1 MQVVIFWEAQR
12 GPAPYTKRSAMH
24 KLDIGGANAGAGG
37 MSISSGSGGAG
48 ASGVGA
54 SSASSDAS
62 AMAIPRGLR
71 EQALVRSVSPTSR
84 QERCSSLSF
93 ATASRKTSLCARK
106 RRHPVVQALF
116 SSPKSRIARNAHEVD
131 DCRRHALFITMASE
145 DGAGKSG
152 ARLRLLWMQLLKLWK
167 TATSQGCKYDVLCG
181 RREGTSPSWRPG
193 CPTGVDAGHAPEN
206 DPRLSFLTRVRHVV
220 LSGREL
226 QDRGRR

>member
-84 QERCSSLSF
+84 QERAARCPLQQHRGRRRCVRASDATQWSKPCSRRQNPGLRATPIKLTTVVAMPCSSRWRPR
-93 ATASRKTSLCARK
+93 TERAR
-106 RRHPVVQALF
+106 VAL
-116 SSPKSRIARNAHEVD
+116 ACV
-131 DCRRHALFITMASE
+131 
-145 DGAGKSG
+145 
-152 ARLRLLWMQLLKLWK
+152 WMQLLKLWK